1 MKIITSIS
9 MALLFLTGCVAVD
22 TTIGNDT
29 KELKEDKS
37 LTTSKVKLDNQ
48 IGSDTHLE
56 QKIGQMLMVGFF
68 GTSAKPG
75 SQICIDIQNYNLGGV
90 ILFDFNPVDRSKAK
104 NISSKEQLVNLT
116 RELQHC
122 SPGKNL
128 LIAVDQEGG
137 KVQRL
142 KAKYGFYGNFPKA
155 IDVSKKS
162 VNDASVVYD
171 QMGYELNSVGINFNL
186 APVVDLAINP
196 KNVVINKLGRSY
208 GKDPNKVVKYAS
220 IFIAEMHKNN
230 VLTSIKHFPGHGSS
244 VGDTHKGF
252 VDVTND
258 WQEKELEP
266 YKILIGRGTIDT
278 IMVAH
283 VFNSN
288 LDNTY
293 PASLSHSTITK
304 KLRNEMGYNGVV
316 ITDDLQMNAI
326 DKKYGLRETLH
337 LAINAGDDILLFGN
351 QLNPQDTLSTKKL
364 VDINIDSN
372 KEELINITEKEQL
385 FKVIEQ
391 VVSNKLMEKSTNKQQ
406 IYDNVRHVFRRMNLN
421 KKESGFVRSIF
432 EIINNKIN

>member
-1 MKIITSIS
+1 MRIITTISI
-9 MALLFLTGCVAVD
+9 ALLLLTGCAAVD
-22 TTIGNDT
+22 NTIGQDT
-29 KELKEDKS
+29 KIVQGEQHAPLLKNESNNIVSVKS
-37 LTTSKVKLDNQ
+37 
-48 IGSDTHLE
+48 GLE
-56 QKIGQMLMVGFF
+56 QKVGQMLMVGFF
-68 GTSAKPG
+68 GTSAKPE
-75 SQICIDIQNYNLGGV
+75 SQICQDIKNYNLGGV

-155 IDVSKKS
+155 TDVSKKS

-171 QMGYELNSVGINFNL
+171 QMGYELHHAGINFNL

-208 GKDPNKVVKYAS
+208 GKDPNKVVEYAS
-220 IFIAEMHKNN
+220 IFITEMHKNN

-266 YKILIGRGTIDT
+266 YKILIGRNTIDT

-351 QLNPQDTLSTKKL
+351 QLNPRDTLSTKKL
-364 VDINIDSN
+364 VDIIVDLVKNNEIGVDKIDQAYTRIQRLKN
-372 KEELINITEKEQL
+372 KH
-385 FKVIEQ
+385 F
-391 VVSNKLMEKSTNKQQ
+391 
-406 IYDNVRHVFRRMNLN
+406 
-421 KKESGFVRSIF
+421 
-432 EIINNKIN
+432 